1 MKVKICTD
9 NNGTIDKGAFPM
21 IRFRRISYI
30 ILAALATA
38 LLVMGIVASA
48 RDDGTLMH
56 SVPTLVIFS
65 IYALLQI
72 LCLALYDFGLTPY
85 KIGFYL
91 LHLGILVMLVGFL
104 SYVIAGEYYNLSFS
118 VGEGYDGFY
127 KENGDYESFGF
138 GISVD
143 DFTVEKYEDGSDK
156 YYRADL
162 VFSDGSSDTLEV
174 NKTLRRGGY
183 KIYLMDY
190 SDGSTE
196 FVSTFGHYKFDRV
209 FSGDDWYAVSAQL
222 ESLDSPIERIFY
234 YSRSAGGYISEGIS
248 DTLLSRELDGPTCAR
263 VLINEGKAYVY
274 VNRLTVSLAFKKDPG
289 EYAVIVGM
297 CAVLAGVVM
306 TCLVRP
312 QKKEGDEA

>member
-1 MKVKICTD
+1 
-9 NNGTIDKGAFPM
+9 M
-21 IRFRRISYI
+21 IRFRRISYM

-38 LLVMGIVASA
+38 LLIMGIIASA
-48 RDDGTLMH
+48 RDDGSMMH
-56 SVPTLVIFS
+56 SIPTLVIFS

-72 LCLALYDFGLTPY
+72 ACLALYDFGLTPY

-91 LHLGILVMLVGFL
+91 LHLGLLVMLVGFL

-127 KENGDYESFGF
+127 KEDGDYEGFGF
-138 GISVD
+138 GISID
-143 DFTVEKYEDGSDK
+143 NFTVEKYDDGSDK

-174 NKTLRRGGY
+174 NKTLRHGGY

-190 SDGSTE
+190 SNGSAE
-196 FVSTFGHYKFDRV
+196 FVGTFGHYKFDSV
-209 FSGDDWYAVSAQL
+209 FSGDDWDAVSAQL
-222 ESLDSPIERIFY
+222 DTLDAPIERIFY
-234 YSRSAGGYISEGIS
+234 YSRSAGGYISEGITDS
-248 DTLLSRELDGPTCAR
+248 VLSRELDGPTYAR
-263 VLINEGKAYVY
+263 VLINDGKAYVY

-297 CAVLAGVVM
+297 CAVLAGAVM
-306 TCLVRP
+306 MCLVRP
-312 QKKEGDEA
+312 VKKEKDGDKI